1 MDYDE
6 PLLVNSQQVEQLEN
20 DYDLYCMFLSKIELQ
35 LQEIE
40 RIQDNRERS
49 YAVKEIIPKIEKL
62 GDYLNSLNHR
72 IKGIEASGLEKKF
85 NNKTVKDIK
94 QQAASKYEIFNKRFL
109 ELVNVKKTKSN
120 EVNTNSNTNN
130 YQENTQE
137 SSIRSNAKVDQVVI
151 NVRKQTSSSLDS
163 LKQELK
169 HLRQEDLEM
178 ILKISNQTMQISQ
191 EMKKSLSRAEGSIN
205 TLEAN
210 VIDIKENLKNANKE
224 TTKLHGNN
232 NSSICNYIWLLI
244 TITILVVALIFFV
257 YYLWK

>member
-6 PLLVNSQQVEQLEN
+6 PLLVNSQQVEQLET
-20 DYDLYCMFLSKIELQ
+20 DYDLYCMFLSKIESQ

-72 IKGIEASGLEKKF
+72 IKNIEASGLEKKF
-85 NNKTVKDIK
+85 NNKTLKDIK

-109 ELVNVKKTKSN
+109 ELVNVKKAKAKEVNQNYSQEFNQETNSKSN
-120 EVNTNSNTNN
+120 T
-130 YQENTQE
+130 
-137 SSIRSNAKVDQVVI
+137 KVDQVVI

-169 HLRQEDLEM
+169 HLRQEDLEL

-232 NSSICNYIWLLI
+232 NSSICNYVWLLI
-244 TITILVVALIFFV
+244 TITILVIALIGFI